1 MKCLLFPRSDYPA
14 GIQLLER
21 LRDLFGKPT
30 LSEEDSFRAASL
42 RQNQLLP
49 SATSNGTAKSAE
61 AFLSEAEAIVTLQ
74 FHPSA
79 ADKRVLELVNKT
91 NQFNLNGVRWT
102 EDQWLDMAGQPNSFV
117 LVIAYQD
124 KYGPLGKISVVAGNV
139 DRGSIHV
146 HTWVLSCRAFSRRI
160 EHQCLASLFHHFQ
173 AYECMF
179 AFQPTPKNEPVRALF
194 RSILGQEPAENIS
207 LTRAQFEAK
216 CPTLSHRVVKN
227 NQ

>member
-1 MKCLLFPRSDYPA
+1 MELEEVRSRFPEMKCLLFPKSDYPA

-91 NQFNLNGVRWT
+91 RMKGRSEVARYFHNYADVDDWHFVPGLVDRRPALLVR
-102 EDQWLDMAGQPNSFV
+102 DPRDPSGAPAYFV
-117 LVIAYQD
+117 LLQWAGDKLTTIRDFRHARYVIEGADTDRRDVISRKVLVGHQV
-124 KYGPLGKISVVAGNV
+124 LG
-139 DRGSIHV
+139 
-146 HTWVLSCRAFSRRI
+146 
-160 EHQCLASLFHHFQ
+160 CLAQ
-173 AYECMF
+173 
-179 AFQPTPKNEPVRALF
+179 
-194 RSILGQEPAENIS
+194 SIRI
-207 LTRAQFEAK
+207 
-216 CPTLSHRVVKN
+216 
-227 NQ
+227 